1 MANKTRDSRN
11 PPAASAG
18 PVDDVEG
25 LRRRITELEVQVA
38 DLTPKA
44 NAYKAQRDDL
54 GRQKAQADEER
65 LKAIAECE
73 RATQAQKHFEAER
86 ERLLKE
92 AEAFVGAERALRLQK
107 AEEEIALFRVE
118 ADQAAATARDAA
130 DEYAATTRQKAEQ
143 ALRASSGEAERLQKE
158 ADAALGSARKEA
170 ASHLAEVQKEAA
182 SVLADARKEAGSV
195 LAEAKREAAR
205 IAGDAPV
212 EAQAEA
218 ERLRSEARADARR
231 VRDEAEVKAGEALE
245 VARAEAAS
253 LLGAARKE
261 AAHTLAAAET
271 EKAGAEAARLVAD
284 RRAAERIRV
293 EEEAARSA
301 ATAEEARI
309 KAAAQAEANA
319 RIAAAK
325 EREDAVSKRE
335 GDVYATLEDVERR
348 EAEIERN
355 LREISHR
362 EGLAE
367 RREEH
372 LDIEEHDLAQR
383 RAALAQADARV
394 GAATAARLTEEREEA
409 RSMLEASRKRNLDL
423 ALERDRLART
433 VEDAGGVDLDARMA
447 EVEKLRARVRELL
460 VERGSMAHVEEI
472 AALREENARLQAL
485 AGRVADAEKR
495 ARELERAQAGVD
507 HAVALARDEADRKVA
522 TAQSQLERQVAS
534 TDRIAAKNEL
544 LVKEHEGLQAELA
557 AGKRALDDARSLQ
570 LDRDWLEARVRELER
585 TLEDRNR
592 LARQRAKDRYGVLA
606 QLDESPRTTGLADPE
621 PPASLRVLADR
632 VREGMASDKDSPR
645 FYDQHTVRAWI
656 ASLAAHRMI
665 VLQGLSGTGK
675 TSLPLAF
682 AKALGG
688 FAVTVPVQ
696 SGWRDK
702 ADLFGFYNTFDHRFR
717 ASDFTAAVYASNGPD
732 LADRPVFVI
741 LDECNLSRVEYY
753 MADLLSEL
761 ELDPRERGRKKAP
774 TTFDDRFPDRAP
786 HLLQVSDQE
795 DNEAPK
801 FLLEGRYLA
810 LPRNVW
816 IIGTA
821 NEDESTFELADKTL
835 DRAGI
840 LQMDGRATPQ
850 KKTTASLP
858 PLSWSGMTGA
868 FDDTQGKWAHGA
880 KLDAWIE
887 DLAPTL
893 EKRFEIAFGNRF
905 GDQGKRF
912 LPVYEACGGSVVDG
926 LDHLLQTRIL
936 RRVRRLR
943 DPGRVKDVEALR
955 EDLMRSWR
963 VWGGEPQRSLDL
975 IKRVLSRLGG
985 RA

>member
-1 MANKTRDSRN
+1 MSNKNKPS
-11 PPAASAG
+11 PPPPSPQPVAA
-18 PVDDVEG
+18 VDADA
-25 LRRRITELEVQVA
+25 LRRRVADLEAQVA

-44 NAYKAQRDDL
+44 NAHKTQKDDL
-54 GRQKAQADEER
+54 GRLKAQADEER
-65 LKAIAECE
+65 LKAIAERE

-86 ERLLKE
+86 ERLVQE
-92 AEAFVGAERALRLQK
+92 AEGIVVAERARRWQK
-107 AEEEIALFRVE
+107 VEEELALLRGE
-118 ADQAAATARDAA
+118 ADEAATATRDAA
-130 DEYAATTRQKAEQ
+130 DEYAATARKRAEQ
-143 ALRASSGEAERLQKE
+143 ALRAAAEEAERLQKE
-158 ADAALGSARKEA
+158 ANAVLGSARKEA
-170 ASHLAEVQKEAA
+170 STALME
-182 SVLADARKEAGSV
+182 ARKEAGTV
-195 LAEAKREAAR
+195 LAEAKKEAAR
-205 IAGDAPV
+205 IAGEAPV
-212 EAQAEA
+212 EAQTEA
-218 ERLRSEARADARR
+218 ERIRTEARADARKA
-231 VRDEAEVKAGEALE
+231 RDEAAKKAGEALE
-245 VARAEAAS
+245 AARAEAAIM
-253 LLGAARKE
+253 LEAARKE
-261 AAHTLAAAET
+261 AAHVRAAAEK
-271 EKAGAEAARLVAD
+271 EKADAASTRLVAD
-284 RRAAERIRV
+284 RRAEERIRV
-293 EEEAARSA
+293 ETEAARNA
-301 ATAEEARI
+301 AGAEAARI
-309 KAAAQAEANA
+309 VGAAQTEAAA

-325 EREDAVSKRE
+325 EREDAVGERE
-335 GDVYATLEDVERR
+335 HEVDATLADVERR
-348 EAEIERN
+348 ESEIARN
-355 LREISHR
+355 LREITHR

-367 RREEH
+367 HREER
-372 LDIEEHDLAQR
+372 LDAEEHDLAQR
-383 RAALAQADARV
+383 RSALAQAEARV
-394 GAATAARLTEEREEA
+394 GAATAARLTEERDEA
-409 RSMLEASRKRNLDL
+409 RSMLEESRKRNLEL
-423 ALERDRLART
+423 ALERDRLARA
-433 VEDAGGVDLDARMA
+433 VEDAGGIDLDARVA
-447 EVEKLRARVRELL
+447 EVERLRARVKELL
-460 VERGSMAHVEEI
+460 VERGSMAHEEEL
-472 AALREENARLQAL
+472 AALRAETTRLKDL
-485 AGRVADAEKR
+485 AGRVSDAEKR

-507 HAVALARDEADRKVA
+507 HAVALARDEAERKVA
-522 TAQSQLERQVAS
+522 NAQSQLERQVAS
-534 TDRIAAKNEL
+534 TDRLAAENAEL
-544 LVKEHEGLQAELA
+544 AKEREGLQGEIA

-592 LARQRAKDRYGVLA
+592 LARQRAKDRYGRLA
-606 QLDESPRTTGLADPE
+606 ERDDSPRSTGLPDPE
-621 PPASLRVLADR
+621 PPSSLKTLTDR
-632 VREGMASDKDSPR
+632 VREVMASDKESPR
-645 FYDQHTVRAWI
+645 FYDEHTVRAWI

-688 FAVTVPVQ
+688 FSVTVPVQ

-717 ASDFTAAVYASNGPD
+717 ASDFTTAVYESNGPD

-753 MADLLSEL
+753 LADLLSEL

-774 TTFDDRFPDRAP
+774 NSFDARFPDHAP

-840 LQMDGRATPQ
+840 LQMDGRATPG
-850 KKTTASLP
+850 KKTAATLP
-858 PLSWSGMTGA
+858 PLSWSGLTGA
-868 FDDTQGKWAHGA
+868 FDQAQGKWAHRA

-887 DLAPTL
+887 ELAPTL

-912 LPVYEACGGSVVDG
+912 LPVYEACGGTIADG
-926 LDHLLQTRIL
+926 VDHLLHTRIL

-955 EDLMRSWR
+955 DELKKKWQ
-963 VWGGEPQRSLDL
+963 WGGEPKRSLEL
-975 IKRVLSRLGG
+975 IQRVLTRLDG